1 MSFVDLILERRI
13 KYLKNVEERIRNI
26 LNGSPIDNL
35 KRLMLVGK
43 DVPESK
49 IVDSFIE
56 NAKKEEYFKNLYEKI
71 KGKPFTWETLKAL
84 EEIAGITEIYH
95 DSVMAQFA
103 QVTTVIDR
111 FYAPFLEP
119 LRCFPKVYASGEYPE
134 GFGLG
139 PNCVGACQVIP
150 VLYSYEHDV
159 KDLGFVEVYS
169 SKRRDNLLKKLWEL
183 EHLKEKYQSLDYEDN
198 PQKKLEG
205 IITGMGEFTLAN
217 FDTFSGVFQT
227 DDLKNMVLDQAL
239 AVEEFTHGAI
249 KNKVTGEVY
258 DYELE
263 RENYKGT
270 IEKGLEDG
278 LFYSTFSNLL
288 FLMNH
293 LNYDKEILRDAFNQ
307 YYNKFSDSVL
317 MNSVGLALYIEEEK
331 ARYFLNKIKEI
342 YKSEDEL
349 PARYHVIEIVLDY
362 PLAILDKSK
371 REKIKGKLNYLKE
384 KYVLPEALKH
394 ISERY
399 LQNDLLLKIDRD
411 LK

>member
-1 MSFVDLILERRI
+1 MSFVDLILEKRV
-13 KYLKNVEERIRNI
+13 KYLKNIEERIRNI
-26 LNGSPIDNL
+26 LDENPIDNL
-35 KRLMLVGK
+35 KKLMLVKK

-49 IVDSFIE
+49 VVDTFIE
-56 NAKKEEYFKNLYEKI
+56 NARNEKYFKNLYEKI
-71 KGKPFTWETLKAL
+71 KGKPFTWETLKTL

-95 DSVMAQFA
+95 DSMMAQFA

-111 FYAPFLEP
+111 IYAPFLEP
-119 LRCFPKVYASGEYPE
+119 LRCFPKVYTSGKYPE
-134 GFGLG
+134 GFGLE

-159 KDLGFVEVYS
+159 KDLSFVEVYS
-169 SKRRDNLLKKLWEL
+169 SKRKDNLLKKLREL
-183 EHLKEKYQSLDYEDN
+183 EHLKEKYQCLDSEND
-198 PQKKLEG
+198 PSKKLEG
-205 IITGMGEFTLAN
+205 IITGMGEFTLSN

-227 DDLKNMVLDQAL
+227 EDLKNMILDQAL

-249 KNKVTGEVY
+249 KNKVTGEIY

-270 IEKGLEDG
+270 IEKSLGDG

-331 ARYFLNKIKEI
+331 AKYFLDKIKEI

-362 PLAILDKSK
+362 PLAIFDKSK
-371 REKIKGKLNYLKE
+371 REKIKGKLNYLRE

-399 LQNDLLLKIDRD
+399 LQNDLLLKIDKS
-411 LK
+411 L

>member
-1 MSFVDLILERRI
+1 MSFTDFILEKRVA
-13 KYLKNVEERIRNI
+13 YLKNIEGRIRNI
-26 LNGSPIDNL
+26 LDENPIDNL
-35 KRLMLVGK
+35 KKLMLVEK

-49 IVDSFIE
+49 IIDSFIE

-71 KGKPFTWETLKAL
+71 KGKPFTWETLKVL
-84 EEIAGITEIYH
+84 GEIAGITEIYN

-111 FYAPFLEP
+111 IYAPFLEP
-119 LRCFPKVYASGEYPE
+119 LRCFPKIYSSGKYPQ
-134 GFGLG
+134 GFGLE

-159 KDLGFVEVYS
+159 KDLSFVEVYS
-169 SKRRDNLLKKLWEL
+169 SKRRDNLLKKLGEL
-183 EHLKEKYQSLDYEDN
+183 EHLKEKYQYLDSEDFS
-198 PQKKLEG
+198 KKLEG

-217 FDTFSGVFQT
+217 FDTFSGGFQT
-227 DDLKNMVLDQAL
+227 EDLKNMVLDQVL

-249 KNKVTGEVY
+249 KNKVSGEVY

-270 IEKGLEDG
+270 IEKSLEDG

-293 LNYDKEILRDAFNQ
+293 LNYNKDILRDAFNQ
-307 YYNKFSDSVL
+307 YYNKFNDSVL

-331 ARYFLNKIKEI
+331 ARIFLDKIKEI
-342 YKSEDEL
+342 YKTEDEL

-362 PLAILDKSK
+362 QLAIFDKTK
-371 REKIKGKLNYLKE
+371 REKIKGKINYLKE
-384 KYVLPEALKH
+384 RYILPEALQH

-399 LQNDLLLKIDRD
+399 LQNDLLSEIDRG